1 MLITDSGIPEDYH
14 RELTEMGVDVRL
26 VDLL

>member
-1 MLITDSGIPEDYH
+1 TDSGIPEDYH